1 MSSNSVHWSLSVFIR
16 IKVTVFVG
24 CSEYTAL
31 RIKHSEVQVMTFQ
44 AQQVTRVLHWLSA
57 LFIIGLL
64 GSGIYMADG
73 NDYALYDWHKAFG
86 VIALLLVIIRLY
98 HRKVNPWQSS
108 AKGSQHEKYVQLMH
122 QFLLTACV
130 LMPISG
136 LIYSGLGGFGVDV
149 FGIEII
155 PHRYSENGQ
164 VLAFN
169 QAGSDIGKAI
179 HYYLGY
185 LMTALVLIHVAAAL
199 KHHFIDKD
207 TTLSAMIK
215 AKNTH

>member
-1 MSSNSVHWSLSVFIR
+1 MAYQ
-16 IKVTVFVG
+16 T
-24 CSEYTAL
+24 
-31 RIKHSEVQVMTFQ
+31 
-44 AQQVTRVLHWLSA
+44 QQVTRVLHWLSA
-57 LFIIGLL
+57 FFIIGLL

-98 HRKVNPWQSS
+98 HRKDNPWPSS
-108 AKGSQHEKYVQLMH
+108 AKGTSHEKYVQYMH
-122 QFLLTACV
+122 QFLLIACV
-130 LMPISG
+130 LMPVSG

-149 FGIEII
+149 FSIEVI
-155 PHRYSENGQ
+155 PSRYNEKAE
-164 VLAFN
+164 VLAYN
-169 QAGSDIGKAI
+169 QAGSDLGKAV

-185 LMTALVLIHVAAAL
+185 LMTALVIVHVFAAL

-207 TTLSAMIK
+207 NTLSAMIK

>member
-1 MSSNSVHWSLSVFIR
+1 MSNNSVHWPLSVFIR
-16 IKVTVFVG
+16 TKVTVFVG

-57 LFIIGLL
+57 LIIIGLL

-73 NDYALYDWHKAFG
+73 NAYAWYDWHKAFG
-86 VIALLLVIIRLY
+86 ALALLLVIIRLY
-98 HRKVNPWQSS
+98 HRKNHPWQSS
-108 AKGSQHEKYVQLMH
+108 AKGTQNERYVQLMH
-122 QFLLTACV
+122 QFLLIACV
-130 LMPISG
+130 LMPVSG

-149 FGIEII
+149 FGIEVI
-155 PHRYSENGQ
+155 PHRYNENGE
-164 VLAFN
+164 VLAFS
-169 QAGSDIGKAI
+169 QAVSDIGKAV

-185 LMTALVLIHVAAAL
+185 LMTALVIIHVAAAL

-207 TTLSAMIK
+207 NTLSAMIK

>member
-1 MSSNSVHWSLSVFIR
+1 VFIR
-16 IKVTVFVG
+16 TKVTVFVG

-57 LFIIGLL
+57 LIIIGLL

-73 NDYALYDWHKAFG
+73 NAYAWYDWHKAFG
-86 VIALLLVIIRLY
+86 ALALLLVIIRLY
-98 HRKVNPWQSS
+98 HRKNHPWQSS
-108 AKGSQHEKYVQLMH
+108 AKGTQNERYVQLMH
-122 QFLLTACV
+122 QFLLIACV
-130 LMPISG
+130 LMPVSG

-149 FGIEII
+149 FGIEVI
-155 PHRYSENGQ
+155 PHRYNENGE
-164 VLAFN
+164 VLAFS
-169 QAGSDIGKAI
+169 QAVSDIGKAV

-185 LMTALVLIHVAAAL
+185 LMTALVIIHVAAAL

-207 TTLSAMIK
+207 NTLSAMVK